1 MSESEDYNL
10 RPPIPKNWRIMPLA
24 SVSIGGAHNGYF
36 KKPELV
42 GAGYKL
48 INVSEL
54 YQSFG
59 IDTDHAKVE
68 RVRASIVDYSR
79 YGVHDGD
86 IFFTR
91 SSLVLSGIAACNVLR
106 KVKEPTLFECHVMR
120 IVPDR
125 KQVDSDFVAYC
136 CRDSFSRSYLMSRAK
151 QTTMTTISQPE
162 IEQLPI
168 PVPPLPQQ
176 RKIARILT
184 TLDNL
189 ITQTEALIAKYQ
201 AIKQGLMHD
210 LFTRGVDATGKLRPP
225 QSETPELYK
234 QSELG
239 WIPKEWEVCRLEAVS
254 LAIVDCPHSTP
265 EYLTDGVLV
274 ARTSQIKDG
283 RFESVSAS
291 YVSELEYFVRV
302 SRLEPRPDDVIFTRE
317 APVGEAFVIPYGMR
331 ICLGQRVMLVRLDA
345 ERCEPHFFLQLI
357 YTSKMRQRFDQQTG
371 GTTNPHL
378 NVVDIR
384 ELQIVVPALREQVA
398 ISRQM
403 MKLVAKCNAEMQYL
417 TKLRTTKSGLMQDL
431 LTGKV
436 RVNAEV

>member
-1 MSESEDYNL
+1 MSEMEDQNL
-10 RPPIPKNWRIMPLA
+10 RPAIPEDWRIMPLA

-42 GAGYKL
+42 GEGYKL

-168 PVPPLPQQ
+168 PLPPLPQQ

-184 TLDNL
+184 TLDNV

-225 QSETPELYK
+225 QSEAPKLYK

-239 WIPKEWEVCRLEAVS
+239 WIPKEWEV
-254 LAIVDCPHSTP
+254 
-265 EYLTDGVLV
+265 
-274 ARTSQIKDG
+274 RTLD
-283 RFESVSAS
+283 SA
-291 YVSELEYFVRV
+291 
-302 SRLEPRPDDVIFTRE
+302 
-317 APVGEAFVIPYGMR
+317 
-331 ICLGQRVMLVRLDA
+331 A
-345 ERCEPHFFLQLI
+345 ERVIVGLALSVTQAYRDNGTPLIRNQNIRSGFFEDDEMLFLDPQFAGLFPNKRLVEGDVLTVRTGSNVGDTALAPAKYSGCLTFTTLI
-357 YTSKMRQRFDQQTG
+357 TSPKKSVLFAPFM
-371 GTTNPHL
+371 
-378 NVVDIR
+378 
-384 ELQIVVPALREQVA
+384 VA
-398 ISRQM
+398 
-403 MKLVAKCNAEMQYL
+403 YL
-417 TKLRTTKSGLMQDL
+417 ASSSCWR
-431 LTGKV
+431 
-436 RVNAEV
+436 R